1 MWKKEVFI
9 LFGLLL
15 VVTNQ
20 DRDFLV
26 LELQRG

>member
-26 LELQRG
+26 LEVQRG

>member
-1 MWKKEVFI
+1 MWKKDVFI